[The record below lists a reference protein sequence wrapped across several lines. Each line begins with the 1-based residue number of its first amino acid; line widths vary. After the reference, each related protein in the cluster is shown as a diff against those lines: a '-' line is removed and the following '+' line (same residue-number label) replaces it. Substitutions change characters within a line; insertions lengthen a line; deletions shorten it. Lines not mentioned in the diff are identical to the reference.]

1 MNGTILVNIYPGKIR
16 FQLLKLIYWTTFF
29 RAFLLFLAVFFICI
43 TQTEQETIALLINQV
58 SIISHLLQHKMY
70 FSCSIQ
76 N

>member
-43 TQTEQETIALLINQV
+43 TD
-58 SIISHLLQHKMY
+58 
-70 FSCSIQ
+70 
-76 N
+76 